1 MVADLGLVRRMRT
14 SRVIPVIALVI
25 GVLLIIQGLL
35 GIVAP
40 DAFVKVVRLFQS
52 PPMLYVAAALRIAI
66 GIVLIC
72 AVGGSRVPM
81 FLSIFGVL
89 VVIGGVLTPF
99 VGVQFAHTILGLWSS
114 QGPGLVRLFALV
126 SLALGLLTSYAVSPA
141 RRSV

>member
-72 AVGGSRVPM
+72 AVRGSRVPM

-114 QGPGLVRLFALV
+114 QGSGLVRLFALV

>member
-1 MVADLGLVRRMRT
+1 MRASRLV
-14 SRVIPVIALVI
+14 PVIALVI
-25 GVLLIIQGLL
+25 GALLIIQGLL
-35 GIVAP
+35 GIVVP
-40 DAFVKVVRLFQS
+40 DAFVEVVRVFQS

-72 AVGGSRVPM
+72 AVTGSRLPM
-81 FLSIFGVL
+81 FLRIFGVL

-99 VGVQFAHTILGLWSS
+99 VGVQFAHTILSLWSS

-141 RRSV
+141 RRTV

>member
-1 MVADLGLVRRMRT
+1 M
-14 SRVIPVIALVI
+14 IPVIALVI

-66 GIVLIC
+66 GIVLLC

-114 QGPGLVRLFALV
+114 QGSGLVRVFALV

>member
-1 MVADLGLVRRMRT
+1 MRASRLV
-14 SRVIPVIALVI
+14 PVIALAI
-25 GVLLIIQGLL
+25 GALLIIQGLL
-35 GIVAP
+35 GIVVP
-40 DAFVKVVRLFQS
+40 DAFVEVVRLFQS

-72 AVGGSRVPM
+72 AVTGSRLPM
-81 FLSIFGVL
+81 FLRIFGVL

-99 VGVQFAHTILGLWSS
+99 VGVQFAHTILSLWSS

-141 RRSV
+141 RRTV

>member
-1 MVADLGLVRRMRT
+1 M
-14 SRVIPVIALVI
+14 IPVIALVI

-40 DAFVKVVRLFQS
+40 DAFVRVVRLFQS
-52 PPMLYVAAALRIAI
+52 SPMLYVAAAMRIAI
-66 GIVLIC
+66 GTVLIC
-72 AVGGSRVPM
+72 AATGSRLPM
-81 FLSIFGVL
+81 FLRIFGVF

-99 VGVQFAHTILGLWSS
+99 VGVQFAHTILSLWSS